1 MSNFSQIKR
10 WDIIIS
16 LIRDRSFPSKKELM
30 DRMEADYEISIT
42 ARTLER
48 DLYLLK
54 TEMGVEISYNYHERG
69 YFIEEE
75 SQNQLVD
82 FLQFAGRI
90 FLGELFRESLKDFK
104 ILKERVKPEDYSQY
118 QGVEYMQPILLAVRN
133 HLTIRFVHEN
143 FERNTKTLYTI
154 TPLQLREYD
163 RRWYVVGVPENEDHI
178 KTFGLS
184 RISNLKTRGLSLI
197 RLFDFQEQLAKFDR
211 IVGLNYDAADKAEFI
226 RIAISKKQYK
236 YLKTLPLHKSQH
248 FEKSLPDGRVELSL
262 FLIPNYELKMQLL
275 KMGDQLEVLE
285 PAFLRKEIKKT
296 LQRSL
301 EFYQR

>member
-1 MSNFSQIKR
+1 MANFTQFKR
-10 WDIIIS
+10 LEILIHIIRKHAY
-16 LIRDRSFPSKKELM
+16 LSKKKIIKM
-30 DRMEADYEISIT
+30 MEEDYEIIT
-42 ARTLER
+42 TSRTLER
-48 DLYLLK
+48 DFKLLNL
-54 TEMGVEISYNYHERG
+54 EMGIEISYDYTHKG
-69 YFIEEE
+69 YFIERDSEA
-75 SQNQLVD
+75 QLFE

-90 FLGELFRESLKDFK
+90 FLGELFKESLTSFK
-104 ILKERVKPEDYSQY
+104 ELPNRVAPEDYTY
-118 QGVEYMQPILLAVRN
+118 YEGVAQMQPILLA
-133 HLTIRFVHEN
+133 IRSQSDIQFIHEN
-143 FERNTKTLYTI
+143 FTRNSKTLYTI

-163 RRWYVVGVPENEDHI
+163 RRWYVVGVPENEGHI

-285 PAFLRKEIKKT
+285 PAFLRKEIKK
-296 LQRSL
+296 
-301 EFYQR
+301 